1 MGSDQSA
8 HHALFSNCHVDLKIL
23 GSNPYVP
30 YVLVGE
36 SKLCFLCHGAL
47 VNLIPYRAYVEEL
60 EERVK
65 RMDEQLQ
72 MLSRNTKSPQQNVE
86 ESQTSGPT
94 EDINRIPGGYNPES
108 PEEGNTSATASS
120 PDNEASSSD
129 QDTSDQSSYVLRAQ
143 DGKMRFFGWFFL
155 FLFLNVLLPLGP
167 TS

>member
-8 HHALFSNCHVDLKIL
+8 HPALFSNCHVDLKIL
-23 GSNPYVP
+23 GSNPYV
-30 YVLVGE
+30 VVGE

-47 VNLIPYRAYVEEL
+47 VNLILYRAYVEEL

-72 MLSRNTKSPQQNVE
+72 MLSRNTKSSQQNVE

-108 PEEGNTSATASS
+108 LEEGNTSATASS